1 MKEGYKISI
10 IGITGKISSG
20 KSTVAGFIEEIC
32 SNSVILDVDIIAKD
46 LYEKY
51 PEIKNELKS
60 TFGKAVIKSDGTVY
74 FEMLAKIVFS
84 NKKELFK
91 LNRIMFP
98 RIRSEV
104 KNKVITNKT
113 SGHIV
118 IDAAV
123 LFGAKLDI
131 LCDYII
137 LVESSD
143 KIRKNFLKNKKI
155 SDNEIELK
163 VKGQHIEIKKNCVD
177 YIIINDGDMKNLL
190 RETAMIIEEIR
201 SREKLKCS
209 RKGSN

>member
-1 MKEGYKISI
+1 
-10 IGITGKISSG
+10 
-20 KSTVAGFIEEIC
+20 
-32 SNSVILDVDIIAKD
+32 VILDVDSIAKG

-60 TFGKAVIKSDGTVY
+60 AFGKNIFKSDNTVY
-74 FEMLAKIVFS
+74 FEMLARIVFS

-98 RIRSEV
+98 RIRAEV
-104 KNKVITNKT
+104 KSIVISRENTKY
-113 SGHIV
+113 IV

-137 LVESSD
+137 LVESIE
-143 KIRKNFLKNKKI
+143 KNRKNFLKNKKF

-163 VKGQHIEIKKNCVD
+163 VKGQHIEINRNSVD
-177 YIIINDGDMKNLL
+177 YIIINDGDVKNLL
-190 RETAMIIEEIR
+190 QETIKVMDDIG
-201 SREKLKCS
+201 SREKSKCS